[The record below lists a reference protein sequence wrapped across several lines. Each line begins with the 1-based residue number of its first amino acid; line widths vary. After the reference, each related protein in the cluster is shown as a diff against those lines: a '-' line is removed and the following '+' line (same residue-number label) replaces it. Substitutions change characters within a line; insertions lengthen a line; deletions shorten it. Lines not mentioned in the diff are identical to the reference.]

1 MKKLYTT
8 LLCSAV
14 FASSAFAQSLSNER
28 MVVTSTS
35 GQTTSYAVDRIQQIA
50 FPVASGE
57 AKAEVSVSSIDADN
71 VTFVVTR
78 NEHATSFKLDI
89 LPSLRANAMTDE
101 QLVNYVDA
109 NNKSV
114 YTQDFTA
121 GKVELSSFGA
131 KAQTEYTAVTVGI
144 DEFGTLCGVSRANFT
159 TLPAVLVGSPKIEQ
173 GELAID
179 ARSFSLTTTAN
190 ADVKG
195 YATLSGE
202 KGIIQSQYKSW
213 GPMMGFTNFCDMVKG
228 WGFQHEPGENGWE
241 AVTDSWKDMSPG
253 TDYEIFVQGWDAND
267 NYMPCDTISF
277 ITKELGGAGLA
288 TVDIALGDYKL
299 QDWNGE
305 QLYSQFITFTPN
317 DQSSCYRF
325 TVCTAE
331 NYNKDP
337 EGYAN
342 DLRQDP
348 PMPMSNWFFYEPITT
363 DFQINPETDAVAL
376 AVAKN
381 SKGEW
386 GTVVVKSFTTP
397 SASASAVAKKLRSVK
412 ANGTFVQRERHNFT
426 IPFKQGYAPKFTNY
440 NVGVKM
446 VQSK

>member
-159 TLPAVLVGSPKIEQ
+159 TLPAVLVGSPNIEQ

-213 GPMMGFTNFCDMVKG
+213 GPMMGFTNFCDMVKS
-228 WGFQHEPGENGWE
+228 WGFSHEPGENGWE

-348 PMPMSNWFFYEPITT
+348 PMPMANWFFYEPITT
-363 DFQINPETDAVAL
+363 DFQIDPETEAVAL

-381 SKGEW
+381 AKGEW
-386 GTVVVKSFTTP
+386 GTVAVKTFTTP
-397 SASASAVAKKLRSVK
+397 AASASSVAKKVRSVK

-426 IPFKQGYAPKFTNY
+426 VPFKQGYAPKFTNY

>member
-1 MKKLYTT
+1 
-8 LLCSAV
+8 
-14 FASSAFAQSLSNER
+14 

-213 GPMMGFTNFCDMVKG
+213 GPMMGFTNFCDMVKS
-228 WGFQHEPGENGWE
+228 WGFPHEPGENGWE

-277 ITKELGGAGLA
+277 TTKELGGAGLA

-381 SKGEW
+381 AKGEW

>member
-1 MKKLYTT
+1 
-8 LLCSAV
+8 
-14 FASSAFAQSLSNER
+14 

-114 YTQDFTA
+114 YTQDFTSGVVA
-121 GKVELSSFGA
+121 LSSFGA

-213 GPMMGFTNFCDMVKG
+213 GPMMGFTNFCDMVKS
-228 WGFQHEPGENGWE
+228 WGFSHEPGENGWE

-381 SKGEW
+381 AKGEW
-386 GTVVVKSFTTP
+386 GTVIVKSFTTP

-426 IPFKQGYAPKFTNY
+426 VPFKQGYAPKFTNY

>member
-173 GELAID
+173 GKLAID

-213 GPMMGFTNFCDMVKG
+213 GPMMGFTNFCDMVKS
-228 WGFQHEPGENGWE
+228 WGFSHEPGENGWE

-381 SKGEW
+381 AKGEW

>member
-213 GPMMGFTNFCDMVKG
+213 GPMMGFTNFCDMVKS
-228 WGFQHEPGENGWE
+228 WGFSHEPGENGWE

-381 SKGEW
+381 AKGEW

>member
-1 MKKLYTT
+1 
-8 LLCSAV
+8 
-14 FASSAFAQSLSNER
+14 

-109 NNKSV
+109 NNKTV
-114 YTQDFTA
+114 YTQDFTSGVVA
-121 GKVELSSFGA
+121 LSSFGA

-213 GPMMGFTNFCDMVKG
+213 GPMMGFTNFCDMVKS
-228 WGFQHEPGENGWE
+228 WGFSHEPGENGWE
-241 AVTDSWKDMSPG
+241 AVTDSWKNMSPG

-381 SKGEW
+381 AKGEW
-386 GTVVVKSFTTP
+386 GTVIVKSFTTP

-426 IPFKQGYAPKFTNY
+426 VPFKQGYAPKFTNY

>member
-114 YTQDFTA
+114 YTQDFTSGVVA
-121 GKVELSSFGA
+121 LSSFGA

-213 GPMMGFTNFCDMVKG
+213 GPMMGFTNFCDMVKS
-228 WGFQHEPGENGWE
+228 WGFSHEPGENGWE

-381 SKGEW
+381 AKGEW
-386 GTVVVKSFTTP
+386 GTVIVKSFTTP

-426 IPFKQGYAPKFTNY
+426 VPFKQGYAPKFTNY

>member
-78 NEHATSFKLDI
+78 NEHATSFKFDI

-121 GKVELSSFGA
+121 GKVKLSDFGA

-202 KGIIQSQYKSW
+202 KGILQSQYKSW

-228 WGFQHEPGENGWE
+228 WGFQHKLGENGWE

-299 QDWNGE
+299 QDWDGE

-325 TVCTAE
+325 NVCTAE

-348 PMPMSNWFFYEPITT
+348 PMPISNWFFYEPITT
-363 DFQINPETDAVAL
+363 DFQIDPETDAVAL

-381 SKGEW
+381 AKGEW
-386 GTVVVKSFTTP
+386 GTVIVKSFTTP

>member
-114 YTQDFTA
+114 YTQDFTSGVVA
-121 GKVELSSFGA
+121 LSSFGA

-213 GPMMGFTNFCDMVKG
+213 GPMMGFTNFCDMVKS
-228 WGFQHEPGENGWE
+228 WGFSHEPGENGWE

-381 SKGEW
+381 AKGEW

-426 IPFKQGYAPKFTNY
+426 VPFKQGYAPKFTNY

>member
-213 GPMMGFTNFCDMVKG
+213 GPMMGFTNFCDMVKS
-228 WGFQHEPGENGWE
+228 WGFSHEPGENGWE

-277 ITKELGGAGLA
+277 TTKELGGAGLA

-381 SKGEW
+381 AKGEW

>member
-213 GPMMGFTNFCDMVKG
+213 GPMMGFTNFCDMVKS
-228 WGFQHEPGENGWE
+228 WGFSHEPGENGWE

-381 SKGEW
+381 AKGEW

-397 SASASAVAKKLRSVK
+397 SASASVVAKKLRSVK

>member
-213 GPMMGFTNFCDMVKG
+213 GPMMGFTNFCDMVKS
-228 WGFQHEPGENGWE
+228 WGFSHEPGENGWE

-363 DFQINPETDAVAL
+363 DFQIDPETDAVAL

-381 SKGEW
+381 AKGEW

>member
-1 MKKLYTT
+1 
-8 LLCSAV
+8 
-14 FASSAFAQSLSNER
+14 

-78 NEHATSFKLDI
+78 NEHATSFKFDI

-121 GKVELSSFGA
+121 GKVKLSDFGA

-195 YATLSGE
+195 YATLSGK

-228 WGFQHEPGENGWE
+228 WGFQHKPGENGWE

-325 TVCTAE
+325 NVCTAE

-348 PMPMSNWFFYEPITT
+348 PMPISNWFFYEPITT
-363 DFQINPETDAVAL
+363 DFQIDPETDAVAL

-381 SKGEW
+381 AKGEW
-386 GTVVVKSFTTP
+386 GTVIVKSFTTP

-440 NVGVKM
+440 HVGVKM